1 MTRERRNK
9 LDAPTAWPDAKLRAL
24 SNVAPPNLLSLP
36 WVAPSLPWW
45 PLSGGWKSLAADPK
59 LLMFSRFR
67 ATPPSVAAL
76 LSFGVE
82 AHCLRPT
89 HERLTESF
97 DTKAAIRE
105 LRHYLRSK

>member
-9 LDAPTAWPDAKLRAL
+9 LDAPARWPDAKLRAL
-24 SNVAPPNLLSLP
+24 SAAARAKLLSLP

-45 PLSGGWKSLAADPK
+45 PLAGGWKNVTADPK

-76 LSFGVE
+76 L
-82 AHCLRPT
+82 
-89 HERLTESF
+89 
-97 DTKAAIRE
+97 
-105 LRHYLRSK
+105 